1 MRPYKN
7 NHKRHKFRS
16 NGDRSINRN
25 LENQSLL
32 SNNGFQRKNH
42 RNNNQNASRL
52 VEKYNNLAREALSTG
67 DRILSESY
75 FQFSDHYLR
84 VLNEKEKNQNSLS
97 HDKNKSNNEN
107 SSEIKQEKIEEKKI
121 ATS

>member
-7 NHKRHKFRS
+7 NHKRQKFRS
-16 NGDRSINRN
+16 NGDRSMNRN
-25 LENQSLL
+25 LENQSMV

-84 VLNEKEKNQNSLS
+84 VQNEKEKNQNSLS

-107 SSEIKQEKIEEKKI
+107 SSEIKQEKIDEKKI

>member
-1 MRPYKN
+1 MRPFKN
-7 NHKRHKFRS
+7 NHKRQKFRS

-25 LENQSLL
+25 LENQSLV

-84 VLNEKEKNQNSLS
+84 VQNEKEKNQNSLS

-107 SSEIKQEKIEEKKI
+107 SSEIKQEKIDEKKI

>member
-7 NHKRHKFRS
+7 NHKRQKFRS
-16 NGDRSINRN
+16 NGDRSMNRN
-25 LENQSLL
+25 LENQSMV

-107 SSEIKQEKIEEKKI
+107 SSEIKQEKFDEKKI

>member
-1 MRPYKN
+1 MRSYKN
-7 NHKRHKFRS
+7 NNKRKFRI
-16 NGDRSINRN
+16 NGDRNSSRN
-25 LENQSLL
+25 HDPQTLI
-32 SNNGFQRKNH
+32 SNTNFQRKNH

-97 HDKNKSNNEN
+97 HEKNKSNNEN
-107 SSEIKQEKIEEKKI
+107 SSEIKQEKIDEKKI

>member
-7 NHKRHKFRS
+7 NHKRQKFRS

-25 LENQSLL
+25 LENQSLV

-84 VLNEKEKNQNSLS
+84 VQNEKEKNQNSLS
-97 HDKNKSNNEN
+97 HYKNKSNNEN
-107 SSEIKQEKIEEKKI
+107 SSEIKQEKIDEKKI

>member
-7 NHKRHKFRS
+7 NHKRQKFRS

-25 LENQSLL
+25 LENQSLV

-107 SSEIKQEKIEEKKI
+107 SNEIKQEKIEEKKI

>member
-7 NHKRHKFRS
+7 NHKRQKFRS

-25 LENQSLL
+25 LENQSML

-107 SSEIKQEKIEEKKI
+107 SSEIKQEKIDEKKI

>member
-7 NHKRHKFRS
+7 NHKRQKFRS
-16 NGDRSINRN
+16 NGDRSMNRN
-25 LENQSLL
+25 LENQSMV

-107 SSEIKQEKIEEKKI
+107 SSEIKQEKIDEKKI

>member
-7 NHKRHKFRS
+7 NHKRQKFRS

-25 LENQSLL
+25 LENQSLV

-84 VLNEKEKNQNSLS
+84 VQNEKEKNQNSLS
-97 HDKNKSNNEN
+97 HDKNKSNNES

>member
-1 MRPYKN
+1 M
-7 NHKRHKFRS
+7 S
-16 NGDRSINRN
+16 ETILLAIINRN
-25 LENQSLL
+25 LENQSLV

-75 FQFSDHYLR
+75 FQFSDHYSQAHP
-84 VLNEKEKNQNSLS
+84 K
-97 HDKNKSNNEN
+97 
-107 SSEIKQEKIEEKKI
+107 
-121 ATS
+121 TYY

>member
-7 NHKRHKFRS
+7 NHKRQKFRS

-25 LENQSLL
+25 LENQSLV

-97 HDKNKSNNEN
+97 HDKNKSNNES

>member
-7 NHKRHKFRS
+7 NHKRQKFRS

-25 LENQSLL
+25 LENQSLV

-84 VLNEKEKNQNSLS
+84 VQNEKEKNQNSLS

-107 SSEIKQEKIEEKKI
+107 SSEIKQEKIDEKKI

>member
-7 NHKRHKFRS
+7 NHKRQKFRS

-25 LENQSLL
+25 LENQSLV

-84 VLNEKEKNQNSLS
+84 VQNEKEKNQNPLS
-97 HDKNKSNNEN
+97 HDKNKSNNES

>member
-1 MRPYKN
+1 MRPFKN
-7 NHKRHKFRS
+7 NHKRQKFRS

-25 LENQSLL
+25 LENQSLV

-97 HDKNKSNNEN
+97 HDKNKSNNES

>member
-1 MRPYKN
+1 MRPFKN
-7 NHKRHKFRS
+7 NHKRQKFRS

-25 LENQSLL
+25 LENQSLV

-107 SSEIKQEKIEEKKI
+107 SSEIKQEKFDEKKI

>member
-1 MRPYKN
+1 MRPFKN
-7 NHKRHKFRS
+7 NHKRQKFRS

-25 LENQSLL
+25 LENQSLV

-107 SSEIKQEKIEEKKI
+107 SSEIKQEKIDEKKI

>member
-1 MRPYKN
+1 MRPFKN
-7 NHKRHKFRS
+7 NHKRQQFRS

-25 LENQSLL
+25 LENQSLV
-32 SNNGFQRKNH
+32 SNNGLQRKNH

-107 SSEIKQEKIEEKKI
+107 SSEIKQEKIDEKKI